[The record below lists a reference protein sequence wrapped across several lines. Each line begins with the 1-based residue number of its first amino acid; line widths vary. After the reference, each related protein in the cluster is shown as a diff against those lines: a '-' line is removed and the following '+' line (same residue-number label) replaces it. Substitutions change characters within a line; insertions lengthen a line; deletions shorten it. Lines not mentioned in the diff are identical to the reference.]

1 MPHWENCKLLPFNNS
16 SDIYH
21 ISLSAFVARK
31 LKAGSHNQQ
40 EQLCWFPCGEGTRGP
55 GGGDAA
61 GVRGQGAEWGH
72 RHSCPAT
79 APTRRVPGA
88 APRC

>member
-1 MPHWENCKLLPFNNS
+1 MPHWENRKLLPFNNS

-31 LKAGSHNQQ
+31 LKAGSHDQQ

-61 GVRGQGAEWGH
+61 GVRGQGAGWGH

-79 APTRRVPGA
+79 APTHRVPGA